1 MTEQSEPSKRPES
14 SGDEAVDKSADT
26 TSGAAL
32 PPEFGSPFD
41 YDATADA
48 SMTESTSGTSAVPPS
63 GGNTAGP
70 GWDTYSGVGNG
81 PGWGSG
87 PSYPPPSSD
96 PLPPV
101 FGSPQ
106 PEYGQSTPPPQSY
119 PSGYPSAPVPGYP
132 SGPSYPATPGHSAAY
147 GAYGDPSAPYGRDPV
162 TGEPYSDKSR
172 ATAGLLQILLGFI
185 SLPGIGRLYIGS
197 IGIGLTQLLVFW
209 LGLITIIFGVG
220 LVIFPVIWIWAFV
233 DGILMLSGAVR
244 DPQGRPLKT

>member
-1 MTEQSEPSKRPES
+1 MSDLRKPGDDEPGRDHEGPAKGTENP
-14 SGDEAVDKSADT
+14 
-26 TSGAAL
+26 AAPV

-48 SMTESTSGTSAVPPS
+48 SMTESTSGTSSVPPS

-96 PLPPV
+96 PLPPTSGPV
-101 FGSPQ
+101 YGSPQ
-106 PEYGQSTPPPQSY
+106 PEYGQPTPPP
-119 PSGYPSAPVPGYP
+119 PSYPSAPGYP
-132 SGPSYPATPGHSAAY
+132 PASGYPPGTGY
-147 GAYGDPSAPYGRDPV
+147 PGGYGGAYGDPSAPYGRDPV

-197 IGIGLTQLLVFW
+197 IGIGLAQLLVFW
-209 LGLITIIFGVG
+209 LGLITTIFGIG
-220 LVIFPVIWIWAFV
+220 FVIFPVIWIWAFV

-244 DPQGRPLKT
+244 DQQGRPLKT

>member
-1 MTEQSEPSKRPES
+1 MTEQPDKRPES
-14 SGDEAVDKSADT
+14 TGDQSADKSADT
-26 TSGAAL
+26 ASGTPL

-101 FGSPQ
+101 TGAGSPGPVYGTPQ
-106 PEYGQSTPPPQSY
+106 PEYGRPTPPPSTGPSAPGY
-119 PSGYPSAPVPGYP
+119 PPASGYPRMYG
-132 SGPSYPATPGHSAAY
+132 
-147 GAYGDPSAPYGRDPV
+147 GAYGDPSAPFGRDPV

-209 LGLITIIFGVG
+209 LGLITIIFGIG
-220 LVIFPVIWIWAFV
+220 FVIFPVIWIWAFV